1 MNQEKNSEFNVLIW
15 VGDFD
20 ILIFLILDKPKEEFM
35 VKSLILGLSLM
46 GFVFLLATFTNAAAN
61 NPKVLMK
68 TTKGD
73 MTIELYPDK
82 APITVKNFLSY
93 VEEKFYDGTIFHRVI
108 KGFMIQG
115 GGLNADLQEKS
126 AKAPI
131 QNEAKNGLKN
141 KKGTLAM
148 ARMPD
153 PHTASSQ
160 FFINH
165 ANNSFLDYGQASDG
179 WGYCVFG
186 KVIQGMDVV
195 EAIAN
200 SPTMTKGG
208 MGDVPRETI
217 QILSVTL
224 IE

>member
-1 MNQEKNSEFNVLIW
+1 
-15 VGDFD
+15 
-20 ILIFLILDKPKEEFM
+20 LIFYIQNKPKEEFM
-35 VKSLILGLSLM
+35 VKSLILGLSQV
-46 GFVFLLATFTNAAAN
+46 GFLFLFAIFSNAAAS

-73 MTIELYPDK
+73 ITIELYPDK
-82 APITVKNFLSY
+82 APISVENFLSY
-93 VEEKFYDGTIFHRVI
+93 VNAKFYDGTVFHRVI
-108 KGFMIQG
+108 KNFMIQA
-115 GGLNADLQEKS
+115 GGLNVDFQEKTT
-126 AKAPI
+126 KAPI

-141 KKGTLAM
+141 KRGTLAM
-148 ARMPD
+148 ARMNE

-165 ANNSFLDYGQASDG
+165 ADNSFLDYGQAADG

-186 KVIQGMDVV
+186 KVIQGLDVV
-195 EAIAN
+195 DAIAN
-200 SPTMTKGG
+200 SPTMTKNG

-217 QILSVTL
+217 QILSITL

>member
-1 MNQEKNSEFNVLIW
+1 MF
-15 VGDFD
+15 
-20 ILIFLILDKPKEEFM
+20 
-35 VKSLILGLSLM
+35 KSFILGLSLM
-46 GFVFLLATFTNAAAN
+46 GFLFLFAALTNAAPN
-61 NPKVLMK
+61 NPTVLMK

-73 MTIELYPDK
+73 ITIELYPDK
-82 APITVKNFLSY
+82 APITVENFLSY
-93 VEEKFYDGTIFHRVI
+93 VNEKFYDGTIFHRVI
-108 KGFMIQG
+108 KDFMVQG
-115 GGLNADLQEKS
+115 GGLTVDFQEKS

-141 KKGTLAM
+141 KRGTLAM
-148 ARMPD
+148 ARMPE

-195 EAIAN
+195 DAIAN
-200 SPTMTKGG
+200 SPTMTKSGRQ
-208 MGDVPRETI
+208 DVPRETI

-224 IE
+224 LE

>member
-1 MNQEKNSEFNVLIW
+1 ML
-15 VGDFD
+15 
-20 ILIFLILDKPKEEFM
+20 
-35 VKSLILGLSLM
+35 KSLILGLSLM
-46 GFVFLLATFTNAAAN
+46 GFLFLLATFTNAAPD

-73 MTIELYPDK
+73 ITIELYPEK
-82 APITVKNFLSY
+82 APITVENFLSY
-93 VEEKFYDGTIFHRVI
+93 INEKFYDGTIFHRVI
-108 KGFMIQG
+108 KDFMIQG
-115 GGLNADLQEKS
+115 GGLNVDFQEKS
-126 AKAPI
+126 TKQTI

-141 KKGTLAM
+141 KRGTLAM
-148 ARMPD
+148 ARMPE

-186 KVIQGMDVV
+186 KVIEGMNVV
-195 EAIAN
+195 DAIAK
-200 SPTMTKGG
+200 SPTMTKSG
-208 MGDVPRETI
+208 MRDVPRETI

-224 IE
+224 LE